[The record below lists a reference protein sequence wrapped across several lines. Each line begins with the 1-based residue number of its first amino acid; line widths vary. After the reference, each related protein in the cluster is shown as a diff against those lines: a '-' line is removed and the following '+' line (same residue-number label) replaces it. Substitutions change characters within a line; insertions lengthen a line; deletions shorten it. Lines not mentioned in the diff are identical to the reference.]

1 MIMASKRLLK
11 KDVNYVMGDII
22 DAAYIHQMAN
32 PKEDNKKSE
41 AIVDEAISDYDELI
55 REINRRDVENKPKH
69 FKKIQQDLEKK
80 AKDLIEKLNAL

>member
-1 MIMASKRLLK
+1 MASKRLLK

-32 PKEDNKKSE
+32 PKQNDAKSE
-41 AIVDEAISDYDELI
+41 EIVDEAIRNYDELI
-55 REINRRDVENKPKH
+55 KEINRRDVENKQKH
-69 FKKIQQDLEKK
+69 FKDIQKDLEKR